1 MGLSLLGR
9 RNCHKKCPLGIFYK
23 VQTMKKLLSF
33 MFMGFMTVSANAVP
47 ARVDYIFDG
56 DTFSAQVALDADVN
70 VTVRV
75 RLINVD
81 TPEMNGKCPH
91 EKQMANRARDVLS
104 ALIPRG
110 TVVELDNIK
119 DDKYLGRIDANV
131 FLSDG
136 RDVGLV
142 LIDSGLG
149 RPYKGGKRQPWCQ

>member
-1 MGLSLLGR
+1 
-9 RNCHKKCPLGIFYK
+9 
-23 VQTMKKLLSF
+23 MKKLLCVF
-33 MFMGFMTVSANAVP
+33 FGCLVVTAANAVP

-56 DTFSAQVALDADVN
+56 DTFSAKVALDKDVN

-81 TPEMNGKCPH
+81 TPEMNGNCLY
-91 EKQMANRARDVLS
+91 EKQMANRARDVLA
-104 ALIPRG
+104 ALLPRG

-131 FLSDG
+131 FLPDG
-136 RDVGLV
+136 RDVGLI